1 MRIVYNCPKC
11 QKVNRI
17 KESASNRYKL
27 SEKIGTEIDVECKRC
42 HQKSKIHINRVYA
55 KVDPVITSLVILGLS
70 SASLLIGRYL
80 AQTYWRNDIMI
91 DLRAIEVVG
100 VGFLIPILILSIAI
114 PSLGKRAEYFN
125 SYRL

>member
-17 KESASNRYKL
+17 KESASDRYKL
-27 SEKIGTEIDVECKRC
+27 SEKIGTEIDVECSRC

-55 KVDPVITSLVILGLS
+55 KVDPVTLSLVILIL
-70 SASLLIGRYL
+70 SASSFLIGNYL
-80 AQTYWRNDIMI
+80 FQNYWRDGTDN
-91 DLRAIEVVG
+91 LEAIEVIG
-100 VGFLIPILILSIAI
+100 VGFLIPVFILSIAI
-114 PSLGKRAEYFN
+114 PSLSKRANYFN